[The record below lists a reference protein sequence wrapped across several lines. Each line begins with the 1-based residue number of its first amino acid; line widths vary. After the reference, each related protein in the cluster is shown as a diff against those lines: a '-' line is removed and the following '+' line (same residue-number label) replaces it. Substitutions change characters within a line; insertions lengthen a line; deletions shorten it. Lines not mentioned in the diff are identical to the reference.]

1 MKTGRARRTFHPV
14 STLIPPNATQIALVL
29 LLSFLIGLER
39 EERKQ
44 AEGAWMFGGVRTFPL
59 IGLASYAMAL
69 LSGTDLLAWTL
80 GFAVVGGFMLL
91 SYNRKLAASEQA
103 GITTEMSGLVT
114 YLVAGLVYRE
124 LYWIAATIA
133 VLCVLL
139 LELKKGLEGLTKHVA
154 SGEIATVAQFLVL
167 TVVILPIVPDRPFTS
182 FAINPFRT
190 WLVVV
195 AVSGVSFG
203 SYVLQRMLKGRG
215 GIMLS
220 ALLGGA
226 YSSTVATVVLARRSR
241 DHRRPNLFAGS
252 ILAASGVMY
261 VRLLILIAFFNLT
274 LARMLLPGFAL
285 GALAGMGGGWY
296 VSRRADGAAD
306 SGAPEQPSLNP
317 LELQAAFLF
326 AAAFVAILVV
336 TTLVRQYLG
345 RTGLYSLAAMMG
357 VTDVDPFILG
367 LTQAN
372 ATAISLPVAATA
384 IIIAASSNN
393 VVKAVYAR
401 SFGDRVTGRRSLLLL
416 LGLAVVGLAGLA
428 WI

>member
-1 MKTGRARRTFHPV
+1 MPP
-14 STLIPPNATQIALVL
+14 LIPPNATQIALVL

-69 LSGTDLLAWTL
+69 LSGADLLAWTL

-261 VRLLILIAFFNLT
+261 LRLLILIAFFNLT

-336 TTLVRQYLG
+336 TTLVREYLG

-401 SFGDRVTGRRSLLLL
+401 SFGDRVTGRRSLMLL

>member
-1 MKTGRARRTFHPV
+1 MPP
-14 STLIPPNATQIALVL
+14 LIPPNATQIALVL

-39 EERKQ
+39 EERKH
-44 AEGAWMFGGVRTFPL
+44 AEGTWMFGGVRTFPL

-69 LSGTDLLAWTL
+69 LSGADLLAWTL

-91 SYNRKLAASEQA
+91 SYNRKLATSEHA

-215 GIMLS
+215 GIVLS

-241 DHRRPNLFAGS
+241 DRKRPNLFAGS

-261 VRLLILIAFFNLT
+261 LRLLILIAFFNVT
-274 LARMLLPGFAL
+274 LARMLLPGFAV
-285 GALAGMGGGWY
+285 GAVVGIGGGWY

-306 SGAPEQPSLNP
+306 SEAPEQPSLNP

-336 TTLVRQYLG
+336 TTLVREYLG